1 MTTPTL
7 LSRIMNH
14 EKKCDLTCFD
24 SILLIGSK
32 ITEDLLVKLRVSTEY
47 FLMSSIKLI
56 KNSSCE
62 SRLKLHL

>member
-7 LSRIMNH
+7 LSRIMKH

-47 FLMSSIKLI
+47 FLMSSIK
-56 KNSSCE
+56 
-62 SRLKLHL
+62 